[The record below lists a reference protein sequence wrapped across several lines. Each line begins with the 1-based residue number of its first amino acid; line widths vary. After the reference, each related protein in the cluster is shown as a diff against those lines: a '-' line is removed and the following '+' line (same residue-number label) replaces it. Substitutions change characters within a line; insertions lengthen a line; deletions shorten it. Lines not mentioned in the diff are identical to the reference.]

1 MEYNTIMDNTLKFN
15 MKNNIA
21 LLVGLKN
28 NLDYNK
34 HFYITTRELYPEVE
48 LCFVS
53 YGSTDGTH
61 EWLDSLADNNLKYF
75 YSEEQKTF
83 ADTFNKA
90 AELATTDYVAYLHN
104 DIVLA
109 PGFLENLEKHI
120 SPDNVVSY
128 TTIEPPIFAGH
139 ERPGKLIHD
148 LGTELE
154 TFDKGALYSYV
165 ETQKSKYTD
174 KTEPGITFFMCMS
187 RIKLLAMGGLDNLFN
202 PMFCEDDDLI
212 RRWELLGMTCF
223 TALDAM
229 CYHFVS
235 KTSRFS
241 EEYQNRTQQIELQS
255 LRNYIRKW
263 GTRSKAPVYQ
273 IGIQVANCTS
283 AILELLEPYC
293 TRIYIEDTMQVL
305 TSHYIDSEQSKTKFD
320 LKTRVMTAE
329 YNNPHDYDDIVV
341 EVDAKRMTNDD
352 AAYIFLL
359 PEIIQASGEIG
370 EFRLGNLK
378 ITIHHIES
386 YEKNLIKVD

>member
-1 MEYNTIMDNTLKFN
+1 MT
-15 MKNNIA
+15 NNIS

-34 HFYITTRELYPEVE
+34 HFYETTRALYPDVE

-61 EWLDSLADNNLKYF
+61 EWLETLLDDTNLMYF
-75 YSEEQKTF
+75 YSEESKTF
-83 ADTFNKA
+83 SDTFNKA
-90 AELATTDYVAYLHN
+90 AELATKDYVAYLHN

-109 PGFLENLEKHI
+109 PGFLENLEKHV
-120 SPDNVVSY
+120 SMTNVVSY
-128 TTIEPPIFAGH
+128 TTIEPPVFAGH

-154 TFDKGALYSYV
+154 TFDKGALYAYV
-165 ETQKSKYTD
+165 ETQKSKYAD
-174 KTEPGITFFMCMS
+174 KTEPGITFFMCMP
-187 RIKLLAMGGLDNLFN
+187 RIKLLEIGGLDNLFN

-212 RRWELLGMTCF
+212 RRWELLGMNCF
-223 TALDAM
+223 TALDAI

-255 LRNYIRKW
+255 LRNYVRKW
-263 GTRSKAPVYQ
+263 GTRSKSPVYQ
-273 IGIQVANCTS
+273 IGIQVKNCTS
-283 AILELLEPYC
+283 AILELIEPYC
-293 TRIYIEDTMQVL
+293 TRIYIEDGMQVL

-320 LKTRVMTAE
+320 LSKRIMTTE
-329 YNNPHDYDDIVV
+329 YNNPHEYDDIVV
-341 EVDAKRMTNDD
+341 EIDAKRMTNDD
-352 AAYIFLL
+352 AAYIFML
-359 PEIIQASGEIG
+359 PEIIQSSGEIG

-378 ITIHHIES
+378 ITIHHIET